1 MAKATKK
8 KTTKKKKPTAVK
20 NAKKFLSDV
29 PSESCFWVNNGWIIR
44 NLQELPL
51 ALQNMS
57 KETFVYHA
65 NKEKNDFHNW
75 INNVI
80 GDKTLAKSIK
90 NSAKVD
96 MLAKIKKRVEQLKR

>member
-8 KTTKKKKPTAVK
+8 KTTKKKKPAAVK

-29 PSESCFWVNNGWIIR
+29 STERCFWVNNGWIIR
-44 NLQELPL
+44 NLQELPI

-57 KETFVYHA
+57 KETFVYHV

-75 INNVI
+75 VNDVI

-90 NSAKVD
+90 NSNKRD
-96 MLAKIKKRVEQLKR
+96 MLSKLKKRLVQLKR